1 MLTAY
6 VMIKEVDNMLSVHFH
21 YLVGLLICPFEFLFK
36 YVHLSKSLSKKE
48 VMSDFGLIAQ
58 LGFYLFIYLFFSKKE
73 SDPWPLFATYS
84 HICFQVLLIISHKD

>member
-1 MLTAY
+1 
-6 VMIKEVDNMLSVHFH
+6 MIKVVNNMLSVHFH

-58 LGFYLFIYLFFSKKE
+58 LVFVLCFFEQNS
-73 SDPWPLFATYS
+73 F
-84 HICFQVLLIISHKD
+84 